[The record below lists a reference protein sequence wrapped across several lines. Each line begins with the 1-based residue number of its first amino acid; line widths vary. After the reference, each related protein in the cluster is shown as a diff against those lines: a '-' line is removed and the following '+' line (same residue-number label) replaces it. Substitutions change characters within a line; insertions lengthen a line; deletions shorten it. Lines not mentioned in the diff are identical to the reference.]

1 MSRGRVG
8 AVGNDAA
15 SSAQS
20 KCAGGDKTVSFGSS
34 RGEQGCTGGN
44 GAVNGEQGVST
55 VVDGVVSDAAGV
67 SDVVGSKTVRCW
79 VFWGKLGVWDVFCG
93 CFVGPGNVSRRF
105 IAAVRGPGWG

>member
-1 MSRGRVG
+1 MG

-44 GAVNGEQGVST
+44 GAVDGEQGVST
-55 VVDGVVSDAAGV
+55 VVDGVVSDVAGA
-67 SDVVGSKTVRCW
+67 SDVVGGET
-79 VFWGKLGVWDVFCG
+79 FHF
-93 CFVGPGNVSRRF
+93 
-105 IAAVRGPGWG
+105 